1 MIRTLPISK
10 PSNDP
15 KTGRKPSLPERA
27 RAAQKK
33 SLAQRELPPVKL
45 KPAPWESGFEQKREL
60 E

>member
-15 KTGRKPSLPERA
+15 KTGRKPTLPERA

-33 SLAQRELPPVKL
+33 SLAQREQPPVKL
-45 KPAPWESGFEQKREL
+45 KPAPWEDSK
-60 E
+60 